1 MSTVAMSA
9 LCHQQT
15 FTSKTNKT
23 RRAVLPRPPTK
34 RGGVAVMALAG
45 GAQALLLTFHSEA
58 TQYDDPLS
66 RVDCRRDEAPRHGG
80 GKGSCSFT

>member
-1 MSTVAMSA
+1 MQGGPS
-9 LCHQQT
+9 CRDRQQ
-15 FTSKTNKT
+15 
-23 RRAVLPRPPTK
+23 K

-66 RVDCRRDEAPRHGG
+66 RVDCRRDEAPRHGQR
-80 GKGSCSFT
+80 